1 MRMNPRLR
9 TQATLRPIITVVITI
24 MAAMVK
30 AIILEAMILSTISHR
45 GMDMDMDMD
54 MVDTRRVIMVR
65 DMVLVGD
72 IITDDFIFPCR
83 YGIWV

>member
-1 MRMNPRLR
+1 MNPRLR

-24 MAAMVK
+24 MAAMVVAMAAMVK

-45 GMDMDMDMD
+45 GMDMDM
-54 MVDTRRVIMVR
+54 VDTRRVITVR

-72 IITDDFIFPCR
+72 IITDDFIFHC
-83 YGIWV
+83 